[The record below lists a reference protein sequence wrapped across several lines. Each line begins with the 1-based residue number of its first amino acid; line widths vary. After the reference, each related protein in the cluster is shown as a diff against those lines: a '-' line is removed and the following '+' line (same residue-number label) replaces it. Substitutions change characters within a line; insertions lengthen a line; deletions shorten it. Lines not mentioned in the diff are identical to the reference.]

1 MDWDDESVAVQCNLP
16 GFDEMFSFFPPLG
29 VLLLLLLPFLVILDQ
44 RTNLMQ
50 TRQVKTRKTKTQNDR
65 KKNASSKPVQ
75 KIPRIIAKLQK
86 QENQAKAEG
95 VWEGRKRSCK
105 YCLVAHN

>member
-65 KKNASSKPVQ
+65 KKKRQLQTSPGNPEANRKTSKTREPSQGRGCVGG
-75 KIPRIIAKLQK
+75 KEAKL
-86 QENQAKAEG
+86 
-95 VWEGRKRSCK
+95 
-105 YCLVAHN
+105 